1 MLVNPFKYTD
11 RYVAKYW
18 IKIMAEYIGFLEA
31 RFMSPLLIKNETID
45 ISSFDLKLFQKKSF
59 HSSNLNDD
67 IIIRTIIL
75 NILINIETYFNTKH
89 KVFYYNK
96 YYKYKNPLNPLKPL
110 IIIVPLYKTSYFN
123 TLNFYQKDLNYNN
136 NKTFLIIRLDNKNKI
151 ISLNINKMPKIHK
164 LSNDL
169 LIADTFGLINQA
181 NQANRTKQTK
191 QTELNNKFTEIKT
204 PPNTLK
210 NPDLILLDKTKTE
223 LAVKKKKQYD
233 FEQLIKSC
241 HFTPELHYIKNSLNH
256 YKNES
261 DCVNIGGS
269 WL

>member
-96 YYKYKNPLNPLKPL
+96 YYKYKKPIKPL

-123 TLNFYQKDLNYNN
+123 TLNFYQKDLSYNN
-136 NKTFLIIRLDNKNKI
+136 NKTFLILRLDNKNKI

-169 LIADTFGLINQA
+169 LIADTFGLINQT
-181 NQANRTKQTK
+181 NRTT
-191 QTELNNKFTEIKT
+191 QTELNNKFAEIKT
-204 PPNTLK
+204 LPNTLN